1 MDSRNSVTSVDRE
14 ARLRELA
21 DIHLDDYDKD
31 DVLTNTSFSGP
42 IFGADDKDPFLDDDR
57 KREVMDILEGD
68 KSIEDE
74 EERTRRQETVG
85 MALWDTQEQ
94 GTMDDLEGALSS
106 IEYEGSDPTLQTF
119 AETIAHRD
127 YHLLCLFMQSG
138 VLETADYR
146 EGGNKIIDYLITLG
160 MVF

>member
-1 MDSRNSVTSVDRE
+1 MTSVDRE

-68 KSIEDE
+68 KFIEDE
-74 EERTRRQETVG
+74 EERARRQETVG
-85 MALWDTQEQ
+85 VALWDPQEQ

-119 AETIAHRD
+119 VETIAHGD
-127 YHLLCLFMQSG
+127 CHLLCLFMQSG
-138 VLETADYR
+138 VLDMADYR
-146 EGGNKIIDYLITLG
+146 EGGNKVIDYLITLG
-160 MVF
+160 MMS